1 MCICIFFFPG
11 NIHGVWNTLK
21 LTTASLVAGIPLEAW
36 IILREELEKVP
47 LVKQTEIP

>member
-1 MCICIFFFPG
+1 MCVCIFFFPG

-21 LTTASLVAGIPLEAW
+21 LTAASLIAGIPLEAW

-47 LVKQTEIP
+47 LVKQTEIL